1 MASSVIGKSGRVYVQ
16 DKVLQRQWEEKSNI
30 LRAESENEFFVLK
43 PVRRPFYELSRTLAA
58 EFAGSRRLRMHID
71 CNEIEDILVYPYFR
85 DTLLGIIQN
94 DPDFPTTERKKFYN
108 VDVVLGD
115 FDIAFKSE
123 GGKARETP
131 HAIGNAMWRS
141 PEGQTGK
148 GVTKASDIFSF
159 GLVCIY
165 TLSGGEF
172 LLLNDYKELVKQG
185 ISAEQEILTR
195 HFIYFGPVPEGLYK
209 QVNDKNWCE
218 AMKESSEI
226 ADLAAKDQPE
236 LRFTSWS
243 QELGSAAQDMIY
255 WMTNLD
261 PAHRTTIDHV
271 LSHRWWQDRE

>member
-58 EFAGSRRLRMHID
+58 ELAGSRRLRMHID

-94 DPDFPTTERKKFYN
+94 DPDFPTTERKKILQRVGEAIQELHARDWVHIDVKPDN
-108 VDVVLGD
+108 ILVNWTSDGNGKKTVSDVVLGD

-165 TLSGGEF
+165 
-172 LLLNDYKELVKQG
+172 
-185 ISAEQEILTR
+185 
-195 HFIYFGPVPEGLYK
+195 
-209 QVNDKNWCE
+209 
-218 AMKESSEI
+218 SSV
-226 ADLAAKDQPE
+226 
-236 LRFTSWS
+236 S
-243 QELGSAAQDMIY
+243 
-255 WMTNLD
+255 
-261 PAHRTTIDHV
+261 
-271 LSHRWWQDRE
+271 